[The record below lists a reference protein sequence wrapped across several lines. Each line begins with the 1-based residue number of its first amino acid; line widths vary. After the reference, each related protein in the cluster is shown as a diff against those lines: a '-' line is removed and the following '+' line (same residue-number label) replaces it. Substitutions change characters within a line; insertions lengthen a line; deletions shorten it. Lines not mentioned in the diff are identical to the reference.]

1 MSFRINTNIAA
12 MNAYASSLIND
23 RALTSSLG
31 RLSSGIRIQTAAD
44 NASGLVIADSLK
56 SQANS
61 LDQAISNGN
70 DAIGIVQT
78 ADKAMDEQIKIIDTI
93 KTKAIQAANDSQ
105 NSDSRKAIQND
116 ISRLLDELDNIANTT
131 SFNGQ
136 KLLNGNFTNK
146 NFQIGAYSN
155 QTTKI
160 SVENTNSNA
169 IGHTHYLST
178 TPMIFDNNKFD
189 TANFT
194 MQLNAVP
201 SHVNGIKFDTISGK
215 EILDN
220 GLGVIADKI
229 NSYSSETGVK
239 ASVKNEFISDAR
251 IFGTTFF
258 PGTISKLSIN
268 GVEIGRN
275 INFNVGDPS
284 NILIDTINAKSD
296 ITGVS
301 ASNVG
306 ERLSMSSSN
315 GKPIFIEVGSVDDSK
330 AMGLSMKD
338 GNGADSTSALI
349 LGELYLQ
356 SNNGSPPSLDLK
368 ETTGNIKGAEI
379 GGLSAKA
386 ADTND
391 IIGSQLRE
399 QVSLSLSDL
408 VRNKLDERVL
418 RAMGQVELL
427 NPILEL
433 PAGVNS
439 YVGAQA
445 LIDVSLNALK
455 KLDKLNWFGY
465 DLIDCN
471 YFIYDSANNK
481 ARPITREE
489 YKAAWAAYW
498 EGKYNNTN
506 EAIKS
511 LYQLCGGTPKK
522 TPKVQLNGFYNN
534 QYKDLLELIKE

>member
-12 MNAYASSLIND
+12 MNAYANSLIND

-61 LDQAISNGN
+61 LGQAISNGN

-201 SHVNGIKFDTISGK
+201 SHVNGIKFDNISGQ

-251 IFGTTFF
+251 TFGTTFF

-315 GKPIFIEVGSVDDSK
+315 GKPIFIEVK
-330 AMGLSMKD
+330 P
-338 GNGADSTSALI
+338 
-349 LGELYLQ
+349 Q
-356 SNNGSPPSLDLK
+356 
-368 ETTGNIKGAEI
+368 
-379 GGLSAKA
+379 
-386 ADTND
+386 
-391 IIGSQLRE
+391 
-399 QVSLSLSDL
+399 
-408 VRNKLDERVL
+408 
-418 RAMGQVELL
+418 
-427 NPILEL
+427 
-433 PAGVNS
+433 
-439 YVGAQA
+439 
-445 LIDVSLNALK
+445 
-455 KLDKLNWFGY
+455 
-465 DLIDCN
+465 
-471 YFIYDSANNK
+471 
-481 ARPITREE
+481 
-489 YKAAWAAYW
+489 
-498 EGKYNNTN
+498 
-506 EAIKS
+506 
-511 LYQLCGGTPKK
+511 YQ
-522 TPKVQLNGFYNN
+522 
-534 QYKDLLELIKE
+534 I